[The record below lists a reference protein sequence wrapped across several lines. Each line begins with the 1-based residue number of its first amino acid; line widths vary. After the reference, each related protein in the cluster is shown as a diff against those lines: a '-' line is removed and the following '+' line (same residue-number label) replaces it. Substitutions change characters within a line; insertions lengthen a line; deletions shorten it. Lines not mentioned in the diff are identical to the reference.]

1 MKVLI
6 ADDEPHICTLLKYLI
21 KWEELGLTLGGTFS
35 SGSEVLDYL
44 AHDTADILLCD
55 IEMPG
60 VNGLELMR
68 ELSAANPE
76 LKVIVVSGFRNFEY
90 VRTALQYGASNY
102 LLKPIDE
109 KELNSVLRDV
119 VSSVEKKPLT
129 CSTIMRVSG
138 RLQLLEQLRRP
149 SSDLQLGQVNQTY
162 GYHFLP
168 GVFQVLCAVF
178 PGEDPDSDAPRL
190 IMRMFEESLRPK
202 LADFCQ
208 EFEFYREDPLHLCVL
223 FNTES
228 AGAEALH
235 AALDGLLHGT
245 LVELGCKTQSTVV
258 IGVGRLAEE
267 FSRVHQ
273 SYLSARQALCARLFD
288 PERRILYAA
297 AGPLDT
303 VSGDELL
310 TAAEKHELAARV
322 EEIDADGVQAC
333 VDRIFRRSERM
344 LAQRPYLVPKFVH
357 ELLACLLG
365 ILAGADCPV
374 ENAEKWLQQS
384 LLQLEACCTMQQ
396 LQQQAGR
403 LIGQQIHASLAENLS
418 HVAAYAQQAKGYIDR
433 HYMEPIT
440 LELLAGQ
447 LNINPTYLSV
457 VFKNELHMNYSK
469 YLTMVRMEKAKELL
483 RQCDRNLTQ
492 IAHAVG
498 YNRTAY
504 FSSVFKAYTGV
515 KPMEYQRLYQRGI
528 GDQP

>member
-21 KWEELGLTLGGTFS
+21 KWDELGLTLGGTFS
-35 SGSEVLDYL
+35 GGGEVLDYL

-60 VNGLELMR
+60 VDGLELMR
-68 ELSAANPE
+68 ELSAANRE

-90 VRTALQYGASNY
+90 VRAALQYGACNY

-119 VSSVEKKPLT
+119 VSSVEKSPLAR
-129 CSTIMRVSG
+129 STIMRVSG
-138 RLQLLEQLRRP
+138 RLQLLELLRRP
-149 SSDLQLGQVNQTY
+149 STRQQLGQINQTY

-178 PGEDPDSDAPRL
+178 PGEDPNSDAPRL
-190 IMRMFEESLRPK
+190 IMRMFEEILRPK

-208 EFEFYREDPLHLCVL
+208 EYEFYREDSLHLCVL

-228 AGAEALH
+228 AGAETLY
-235 AALDGLLHGT
+235 AALDGLLHST
-245 LVELGCKTQSTVV
+245 LVELGCKTQNPVV
-258 IGVGRLAEE
+258 IGVGRLAED
-267 FSRVHQ
+267 FPQAHQ
-273 SYLSARQALCARLFD
+273 SYLTARQALCARWFA

-297 AGPLDT
+297 DAPDAAAAG
-303 VSGDELL
+303 ELL
-310 TAAEKHELAARV
+310 TGEEKRELTARV
-322 EEIDADGVQAC
+322 QEIDADGVQAC
-333 VDRIFRRSERM
+333 VDRLFRRSERM
-344 LAQRPYLVPKFVH
+344 LAQRPSLVPKFVR
-357 ELLACLLG
+357 ELLTCLLG
-365 ILAGADCPV
+365 ALAGADSPV
-374 ENAEKWLQQS
+374 EDAEKWMEET
-384 LLQLEACCTMQQ
+384 LLQLEACCTMQELRQ
-396 LQQQAGR
+396 RAGS
-403 LIGQQIHASLAENLS
+403 LIGQQINACLAEKLS
-418 HVAAYAQQAKGYIDR
+418 NVAAYAQQAKGYIDR
-433 HYMEPIT
+433 HYQEPIT
-440 LELLAGQ
+440 LELLAGH

-492 IAHAVG
+492 IAQAVG

-504 FSSVFKAYTGV
+504 FSSVFKAYTGI
-515 KPMEYQRLYQRGI
+515 KPLEYRRLYQRGI